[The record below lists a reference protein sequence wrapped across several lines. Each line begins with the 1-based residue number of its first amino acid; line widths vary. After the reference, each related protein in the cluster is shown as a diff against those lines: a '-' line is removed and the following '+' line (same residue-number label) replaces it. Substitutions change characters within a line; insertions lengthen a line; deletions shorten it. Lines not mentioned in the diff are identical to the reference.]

1 MAWPGRPA
9 PTRAAAVAEIHP
21 VGMAAIKVVRPPD
34 KLAVYGIGSCVVLA
48 LWDPEAQVAGLA
60 HSMLPTAAAQ
70 PGGEN
75 QAAKFCDTSVGAL
88 IDAMEAQGADR
99 KRCAARLV
107 GGANM
112 FSFQGKEQGPWSL
125 GDRNLHSSRET
136 LRSWGIPLLGEDT
149 GGDKGRSMEL
159 DAGDGRLM
167 VWSAFQYVRWL

>member
-1 MAWPGRPA
+1 MAA
-9 PTRAAAVAEIHP
+9 YAVA
-21 VGMAAIKVVRPPD
+21 RPPD

-70 PGGEN
+70 PGGE
-75 QAAKFCDTSVGAL
+75 QQPAKFCDTAVGAL
-88 IDAMEAQGADR
+88 VGAMEAQGAAR
-99 KRCAARLV
+99 SRMTARLV

-112 FSFQGKEQGPWSL
+112 FSFQGKEQGPWTL
-125 GDRNLHSSRET
+125 GERNLFSARET
-136 LRSWGIPLLGEDT
+136 LAAWRIPLQGEDA